1 VLNPNNDRHGVAAFL
16 EQLATLI
23 YARIE
28 RYIEALRCSIAD
40 AFGRRASASNLAVRA
55 VPLVDERLRELL
67 SHAALPHARLL
78 LSLDMTR
85 LGTVRDVNRV
95 EQVCC
100 CRLGLC
106 VYICVCCVDWNV
118 VILQE
123 QLSAPPVQFPDDV
136 MNELQSL
143 AGVRRLLKQDI
154 ATTQLEALEYL
165 LTMRQLEDARSVE
178 REGLSNIV
186 PVGQ

>member
-67 SHAALPHARLL
+67 SDAALPHARLL

-106 VYICVCCVDWNV
+106 VLYVCVVL
-118 VILQE
+118 IG
-123 QLSAPPVQFPDDV
+123 
-136 MNELQSL
+136 MSL
-143 AGVRRLLKQDI
+143 YCRNNCQHRRFSFQ
-154 ATTQLEALEYL
+154 
-165 LTMRQLEDARSVE
+165 TM
-178 REGLSNIV
+178 
-186 PVGQ
+186 